1 MRRFDRDRG
10 PGRFP
15 PERQTADESVASPDH
30 SGTRSPSPPPPP
42 VPPKLVLSLADG
54 PEALNRAFLRMRRI
68 SDRDRP

>member
-1 MRRFDRDRG
+1 MRRSDRERGG

-15 PERQTADESVASPDH
+15 PQREAGDEPVASADR
-30 SGTRSPSPPPPP
+30 SGKRSPPPP

-68 SDRDRP
+68 SDRNRA